1 MTTEEKLKHF
11 LDVTTESTNAKN
23 AKVLEDY
30 TNALEKAFEEHK
42 EESTRKAALQL
53 KLSEDSFKKETE
65 RGNCQ
70 STAADPGKSERAF
83 GRTEGEAF
91 YGGKG

>member
-53 KLSEDSFKKETE
+53 KLSETALKRNRTRKLPGHSCRSGKE
-65 RGNCQ
+65 
-70 STAADPGKSERAF
+70 
-83 GRTEGEAF
+83 
-91 YGGKG
+91 

>member
-30 TNALEKAFEEHK
+30 TNALEKAF
-42 EESTRKAALQL
+42 
-53 KLSEDSFKKETE
+53 
-65 RGNCQ
+65 
-70 STAADPGKSERAF
+70 
-83 GRTEGEAF
+83 
-91 YGGKG
+91 

>member
-42 EESTRKAALQL
+42 EEGAA
-53 KLSEDSFKKETE
+53 
-65 RGNCQ
+65 
-70 STAADPGKSERAF
+70 A
-83 GRTEGEAF
+83 EAF
-91 YGGKG
+91 RGQL